1 MNSPLYFQAGKALLP
16 GNEKLAFAIGVYI
29 DLAVEA
35 SGASGGSFYVC
46 DTNRRVLVPFA
57 TLGIPVEYTNICGD
71 VALGDQCCG
80 RAAMHKRP
88 WIVSDMLTD
97 PLFAA
102 AREAALN
109 SPIRA
114 GFSIPVLDGAG
125 QCIGVLACVFRE
137 PHTPTTDDILRNET
151 WADLIGH
158 SISDAKRLRSAEN
171 ISRSDESAITQ

>member
-1 MNSPLYFQAGKALLP
+1 MNSPLYFQSGKSLLP
-16 GNEKLAFAIGVYI
+16 ADERLAFAIGVYL
-29 DLAVEA
+29 DLALEA

-46 DTNRRVLVPFA
+46 DVNKRILVPYA
-57 TLGIPVEYTNICGD
+57 TLGIPLEYTKLCGE

-114 GFSIPVLDGAG
+114 GFSIPVLDTAG
-125 QCIGVLACVFRE
+125 ECIGVLACVFKA
-137 PHTPTTDDILRNET
+137 PHTPTAEDILRNET
-151 WADLIGH
+151 WADLIGR
-158 SISDAKRLRSAEN
+158 SISDAQA
-171 ISRSDESAITQ
+171 SRFRREVSPSDERAITD